1 MWYIPYESEALVE
14 EENPERVK
22 CSDDETLQT
31 WDWTW
36 NASLKGSPEASGYHK
51 DKNLHMLNKKVKCC
65 FIPRRMN
72 QKPWWAWSNRQLIS
86 NPPAELII
94 RGFAVQ
100 SQMNFLS
107 SGWVTAA
114 PIQQTGS
121 LPVCPPVGWWKA
133 EATLTLVSLD
143 PARSLSLD
151 DTLWWCDDSE
161 NIKGGRKWACHTVKS
176 MHFCV
181 GLMLMQHVTAQ
192 NVVHSTFKF

>member
-1 MWYIPYESEALVE
+1 MWYVQYESEALVE

-36 NASLKGSPEASGYHK
+36 KASLKGSPEASGYHK
-51 DKNLHMLNKKVKCC
+51 DKNLHTLNKKSEML

-86 NPPAELII
+86 IPPAELIV

-107 SGWVTAA
+107 SRVRDRSADTTDRQPPCLPTGRVVESRRNSDSGVTRSSIFVTGWHRLVM
-114 PIQQTGS
+114 
-121 LPVCPPVGWWKA
+121 WWQP
-133 EATLTLVSLD
+133 E
-143 PARSLSLD
+143 
-151 DTLWWCDDSE
+151 
-161 NIKGGRKWACHTVKS
+161 H
-176 MHFCV
+176 
-181 GLMLMQHVTAQ
+181 
-192 NVVHSTFKF
+192 